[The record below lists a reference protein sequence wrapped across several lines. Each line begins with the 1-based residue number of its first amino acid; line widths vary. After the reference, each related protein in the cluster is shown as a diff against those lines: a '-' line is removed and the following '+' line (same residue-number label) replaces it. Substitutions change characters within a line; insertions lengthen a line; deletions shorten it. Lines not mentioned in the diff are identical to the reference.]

1 MVRIASLTTLLMT
14 AVLTMAAPIPSGDD
28 MVTLTK
34 RTTYSGR
41 GTWFSPDSPNEGG
54 NTGACGGTF
63 HDSSAVVALNH
74 KQYGNVNGK
83 SKYCGKKI
91 SITGPHGTTTA
102 TIKDACPDSACTYGA
117 LDMTPAVFKKVIG
130 NLNIGEHTIKWHF
143 V

>member
-63 HDSSAVVALNH
+63 HDSSAVVALV
-74 KQYGNVNGK
+74 YTCF
-83 SKYCGKKI
+83 KY
-91 SITGPHGTTTA
+91 
-102 TIKDACPDSACTYGA
+102 TIHLS
-117 LDMTPAVFKKVIG
+117 
-130 NLNIGEHTIKWHF
+130 TIC
-143 V
+143 